1 MCVCIHIH
9 VFIYSFTL
17 NNTAGLLVSKT
28 VSPLVYY
35 HVQMVLLQNIFRC
48 PLHISLPSWAYY
60 RISSEE
66 EIFCHRPVWWL
77 YSDSEHWWRI
87 PREGAKSTK
96 PRGWR
101 KYTAP
106 TCIATSFLTKLIK
119 DSRSCRLRDLFFVC
133 SFKFRNLCPKKNILF
148 TCCPTLDDPSQMPS
162 TNSPDSPSTDQWLAR
177 WCAEPKQSIQVA
189 CSEVGQRQ
197 VVQSN
202 LLLKQIVNRTVH
214 SK

>member
-1 MCVCIHIH
+1 MLSQERKTSLPLSGQIELFPCQTMQRLLAQLLGFVEAAQCWQDSRRLKGIGLNKRSVAVSVCVCVCIHIH

-48 PLHISLPSWAYY
+48 PLHISLPSWACY
-60 RISSEE
+60 RVSSEE
-66 EIFCHRPVWWL
+66 EICCHRPVWWL

-119 DSRSCRLRDLFFVC
+119 DSRSCRLRDLFFCVP
-133 SFKFRNLCPKKNILF
+133 L
-148 TCCPTLDDPSQMPS
+148 
-162 TNSPDSPSTDQWLAR
+162 NS
-177 WCAEPKQSIQVA
+177 EIF
-189 CSEVGQRQ
+189 
-197 VVQSN
+197 
-202 LLLKQIVNRTVH
+202 
-214 SK
+214 